1 MADIEF
7 IRNRLKSELDHA
19 IASKDKYEKGVEGLG
34 FPANFALEQHYA
46 GKAEAYEH
54 ALSLLDL
61 LDDDPK
67 A

>member
-7 IRNRLKSELDHA
+7 IRSRLKSELDRA
-19 IASKDKYEKGVEGLG
+19 CAKKDKYAKGKEGLG
-34 FPANFALEQHYA
+34 FPANYALEQHYT